1 MGTIDIITSPT
12 PIHILAFPFPAKGH
26 INPLLHLCNRLASKG
41 FKITLITTVSTLK
54 SVKTSKAN
62 GIDIESIPDGIPQE
76 QNHQIITV
84 MEMNMELYFKQ
95 FKASAIENTTKL
107 IQKLKTKNPPPKVLI
122 YDSSMPWI
130 LEVAHEQGL
139 LGASFFT
146 QPCSVSAIY
155 YHMLQGTIK
164 LPLEN
169 SENGMVSLPYLPL
182 LEKKDLPGV
191 QQFEDNSEALAELL
205 ADQFSNIDDV
215 DYVLFNT
222 FDALEI
228 EVVNWMGS
236 KWPILTVGPTAPT
249 SMFLLDKKQKNYED
263 GRSIN
268 YLFETNTEVCMKW
281 LDQRE
286 IDTVIYVSF
295 GSLAS
300 LTEEQMEQVSQALI
314 RSNCYFLW
322 VVREE
327 EENKLPKDFK
337 ETTSKK
343 KGLVIN
349 WCPQLDVLA
358 HKSVACF
365 MTHCG
370 WNSTLEAL
378 CSGVPMIC
386 MPQWADQTTN
396 AKLIEHVWKIGVGV
410 NKSDENGIVKRED
423 IEDCI
428 RQVIESERGKELKR
442 NAIKWKEL
450 AKEAVSEGGSSYN
463 NIQEFSSSLLF
474 N

>member
-1 MGTIDIITSPT
+1 MGTIDITSPT

-228 EVVNWMGS
+228 EVS
-236 KWPILTVGPTAPT
+236 SELITF
-249 SMFLLDKKQKNYED
+249 FLLFFFFHLSC
-263 GRSIN
+263 R
-268 YLFETNTEVCMKW
+268 
-281 LDQRE
+281 R
-286 IDTVIYVSF
+286 
-295 GSLAS
+295 
-300 LTEEQMEQVSQALI
+300 
-314 RSNCYFLW
+314 
-322 VVREE
+322 
-327 EENKLPKDFK
+327 
-337 ETTSKK
+337 
-343 KGLVIN
+343 
-349 WCPQLDVLA
+349 
-358 HKSVACF
+358 
-365 MTHCG
+365 
-370 WNSTLEAL
+370 NS
-378 CSGVPMIC
+378 C
-386 MPQWADQTTN
+386 N
-396 AKLIEHVWKIGVGV
+396 
-410 NKSDENGIVKRED
+410 
-423 IEDCI
+423 
-428 RQVIESERGKELKR
+428 
-442 NAIKWKEL
+442 
-450 AKEAVSEGGSSYN
+450 
-463 NIQEFSSSLLF
+463 F
-474 N
+474 